1 MKRCGDCKFPE
12 GSLTWKKIGDGKKI
26 KRERCRIHGRARR
39 KRKLFLS
46 DYGKQVL
53 AQERNVHTGTISGG
67 RRKNGEG
74 KQRNALSE
82 RAKKQTEEKIKPGH
96 VKMSRGLMAHA
107 WLAPLMP
114 AGFSDS
120 FVERL

>member
-1 MKRCGDCKFPE
+1 M
-12 GSLTWKKIGDGKKI
+12 
-26 KRERCRIHGRARR
+26 
-39 KRKLFLS
+39 
-46 DYGKQVL
+46 
-53 AQERNVHTGTISGG
+53 AQERNVHTGTILSG

-74 KQRNALSE
+74 KQRNVFIRASE
-82 RAKKQTEEKIKPGH
+82 EAEEKIKPGH

>member
-1 MKRCGDCKFPE
+1 MGKENKGT
-12 GSLTWKKIGDGKKI
+12 SLS
-26 KRERCRIHGRARR
+26 A
-39 KRKLFLS
+39 
-46 DYGKQVL
+46 
-53 AQERNVHTGTISGG
+53 
-67 RRKNGEG
+67 
-74 KQRNALSE
+74 

-120 FVERL
+120 FVERLQAAYSRIKIV